1 MDDVGELSKGR
12 TMSEDVLL
20 EPELEDLLSKLVEAD
35 KKIPAEKRRKFRF
48 TKAWKREDSIEHPG
62 LPGGEMQACLS
73 NLEELER
80 LGFVSSLREVRRFQW
95 EFDVT
100 ALARSRMGGRAAE

>member
-1 MDDVGELSKGR
+1 
-12 TMSEDVLL
+12 MSENMFL

-35 KKIPAEKRRKFRF
+35 KEIPAENRRKFIFHQAFQKGGGSR
-48 TKAWKREDSIEHPG
+48 IEHPG
-62 LPGGEMQACLS
+62 LPGGEIQASLS

-80 LGFVSSLREVRRFQW
+80 LGFVGSLREVRGVW

-100 ALARSRMGGRAAE
+100 TEAHERYKQQTEK